1 MLFIAESEINSPQH
15 ATTWIASSNDDAVF
29 VSYHKKF

>member
-1 MLFIAESEINSPQH
+1 LKAEINSPQY

-29 VSYHKKF
+29 VSNHNKILAA